1 MSILIMM
8 CIYIHTHTHTH
19 THTHIHMYVTIIL
32 KRRCYQFESK
42 ELGRAY
48 LGVAREVAG
57 VGGQ

>member
-1 MSILIMM
+1 
-8 CIYIHTHTHTH
+8 
-19 THTHIHMYVTIIL
+19 MYVTIIL